1 MRRAPGPGISAA
13 ARVRSD
19 DGFTLI
25 EVLVATAI
33 AAVGFLGLAA
43 THVAS
48 IRATVVGRNVSIA
61 TNVASESLEAL
72 RRRPYDEIATTSP
85 TSVMRGYTSFTSEA
99 TVTAVGTTSKRVN
112 MAISWADQFGNH
124 SPGVQLVT
132 VIGQ

>member
-1 MRRAPGPGISAA
+1 MRPASSDARSALRA
-13 ARVRSD
+13 RSD
-19 DGFTLI
+19 AGFTLI

-33 AAVGFLGLAA
+33 AAIGFLGLAA

-48 IRATVVGRNVSIA
+48 IRATVMGRNVSIA
-61 TNVASESLEAL
+61 TNVAIESLEAM
-72 RRRPYDEIATTSP
+72 RRRPYDGIATTSP
-85 TSVMRGYTSFTSEA
+85 TAVIRDHTTFTSAA

-112 MAISWADQFGNH
+112 MAVSWADQFGSH